1 MTHANLTSFNDPAYW
16 TYNIQQLSLGEDDVN
31 ITLGRCDEIVMEMT
45 DLEEGERQSI
55 LDELTNII
63 YLEYL
68 LCPNV
73 TSF

>member
-16 TYNIQQLSLGEDDVN
+16 TYNIYQTSSGEDYEN
-31 ITLGRCDEIVMEMT
+31 ISFGRCDEIVMEMT

-55 LDELTNII
+55 LDEINNIF

>member
-1 MTHANLTSFNDPAYW
+1 M
-16 TYNIQQLSLGEDDVN
+16 N

-55 LDELTNII
+55 LDEITNIF